1 MVSPT
6 SNTSESPGYNQA
18 LTVVFLQQQLLG
30 ACVESFGI
38 YHQVLCIE
46 FRNGH
51 DDIMLSIDS
60 KLLFEPDLTHDARSA
75 EETALLFFYKINLQP
90 ITALEYLTDGS
101 LALTF
106 QNGYRFTV
114 QGRCV
119 DSGEPWQL
127 ATHTLANGGWLV
139 IGFEGGGLA
148 MFGPTPIDRQLINC
162 GSCKAF

>member
-1 MVSPT
+1 MTSST
-6 SNTSESPGYNQA
+6 SNSAELPAYNEA
-18 LTVVFLQQQLLG
+18 LIVSFLQQQLLG

-46 FRNGH
+46 FRNGN

-60 KLLFEPDLTHDARSA
+60 QLLLEPNMAQEARSA
-75 EETALLFFYKINLQP
+75 EETALLFFSKINLQP
-90 ITALEYLTDGS
+90 ITSLEYLTDGS

-106 QNGYRFTV
+106 QNGHQFTV

-148 MFGPTPIDRQLINC
+148 MFGPTPIDD
-162 GSCKAF
+162 SE